1 MPYEI
6 KKEKSGYKVC
16 KKNEDKC
23 FSKKPIPKINAI
35 KQKYAIE
42 LHEASKTGG
51 NYPEGFKK
59 YSFIIRPKI
68 GGRFIDCEPGW
79 KTYPLTCQKDLE
91 CSFDGNEILK
101 GRNPFKCNDA
111 PKTKARPTDG
121 RNDVEDWWWNVKKD
135 LEDLYNQYL
144 NPHCG
149 EKFSRN
155 PDLCRKDPEWEQ
167 VKKNIMDNGDKY
179 AQWLK
184 DHKLGIIVEEWDK
197 YIYDPLRDTLFNK
210 DWWTNVYRN
219 MSLGDLL
226 LLTLS
231 VILPMGDVPGILL
244 WGAIDTIKA
253 ISEGGSGIKQMG
265 DLFISLSKLPPP
277 LNIVAKQLFDKVEGS
292 IESGFKVMN
301 EANSKDL
308 FLDMLDQLTK
318 AQEMYPKERG
328 DTSIPPPTK
337 MMDLSAK
344 IDHVKDLVNK
354 LNILYDNYKA
364 NLISSPEAYAQAI
377 EEDSIHLIDSAQL
390 FSKETY
396 HITVDLGKLKDPVL
410 KQSIIDGYNKYRKE
424 NRPVAPVIG
433 EGIKGKKFFEEL
445 KKYGIDPD
453 DYLKNMKANA
463 KKNKY
468 DPKLVDWAY
477 DDVHKLKYFSPE
489 GVKKF
494 GRVGYKDFFIYKH
507 LEKNK
512 EVEKGT
518 AKMMRKRFHKSH
530 EAMTKKY
537 DLGVYSPN
545 ELSLKILW

>member
-1 MPYEI
+1 MPYETT
-6 KKEKSGYKVC
+6 KE
-16 KKNEDKC
+16 
-23 FSKKPIPKINAI
+23 
-35 KQKYAIE
+35 
-42 LHEASKTGG
+42 

-68 GGRFIDCEPGW
+68 GGRFIQCEEGW

-101 GRNPFKCNDA
+101 GRNPFKCNDG

-135 LEDLYNQYL
+135 LESLYNEYL

-149 EKFSRN
+149 EKFARN

-167 VKKNIMDNGDKY
+167 VKKNIMDNGDRY

-265 DLFISLSKLPPP
+265 DLFISLSKLPIP

-301 EANSKDL
+301 EVNSKDL

-318 AQEMYPKERG
+318 AQEMYPKERN
-328 DTSIPPPTK
+328 DKSMPPPTK
-337 MMDLSAK
+337 MMDLNAK

-354 LNILYDNYKA
+354 LNVLYDNYRA
-364 NLISSPEAYAQAI
+364 NLIPSPEAYAQAI
-377 EEDSIHLIDSAQL
+377 EEDSIHLMDSAQL

-396 HITVDLGKLKDPVL
+396 KITIELGKLKDPILNQTV
-410 KQSIIDGYNKYRKE
+410 IYGYNKYRKE
-424 NRPVAPVIG
+424 NRAPAEDYNREG
-433 EGIKGKKFFEEL
+433 DGKKGRGIKSTKFFEQL

-453 DYLKNMKANA
+453 DYLDMAKAKA

-468 DPKLVDWAY
+468 NPELIDWAY
-477 DDVHKLKYFSPE
+477 DDIHKLKYFSPE
-489 GVKKF
+489 GVKRF
-494 GRVGYKDFFIYKH
+494 GRVGYKDSFIYKH
-507 LEKNK
+507 LEKKK
-512 EVEKGT
+512 EVGKGT
-518 AKMMRKRFHKSH
+518 ANMMIDRFHKSH
-530 EAMTKKY
+530 DAITKKY
-537 DLGVYSPN
+537 DLSVYSPN
-545 ELSLKILW
+545 ELSLNILW